1 MVQVGKFNDLKLLRF
16 TDKGAILDGEE
27 KGDILL
33 PKKYMKDWMTE
44 GEIIHV
50 FVYPD
55 TKDQLVGTREK
66 PYAEVGDFAF
76 LNVELVN
83 NAGAYLDWGVA
94 RNLFVPVREQRARMN
109 EDGTYLVHIVYNE
122 NTQRIFGTAK
132 YDKYIDKTKPP
143 YEVGDA
149 VEILIAAQ
157 TELGFK
163 AIIDNRYAGM
173 LYANELFD
181 TMQLGQIC
189 TAYIKRIRDDFKI
202 DLSLS
207 KIGFTRVED
216 FADELYERI
225 VERGGFVAINDKSD
239 AESIYEMFGVSKKTF
254 KKAVGTLYRKRMI
267 SITEN
272 GVQLSDEV
280 ITD

>member
-27 KGDILL
+27 SGDILL
-33 PKKYMKDWMTE
+33 PRKYLKDWMSE

-66 PYAEVGDFAF
+66 PYAQVGDFAF

-94 RNLFVPVREQRARMN
+94 RNLFVPMREQRARMN
-109 EDGTYLVHIVYNE
+109 EEGTYLVHIVYNE

-163 AIIDNRYAGM
+163 TIIDNRYAGM

-181 TMQLGQIC
+181 TMELGQIC

-254 KKAVGTLYRKRMI
+254 KKALGTLYRKRMI

-272 GVQLSDEV
+272 GVQLTEEA